1 MSDIENYI
9 GNTPL
14 ILIDEIG
21 SNKIYGKLEGNNP
34 AGSIK
39 DRPAIRMIKDAE
51 EAGFIKKEIRLLR
64 QQVVTQVLL

>member
-14 ILIDEIG
+14 VLIDEVG
-21 SNKIYGKLEGNNP
+21 TNQIYGKLEGNNP

-39 DRPAIRMIKDAE
+39 DRPCNKNDKGCRELRTLLKKAIP
-51 EAGFIKKEIRLLR
+51 
-64 QQVVTQVLL
+64 